1 MSRCKVCDAKMTEQ
15 ELCYK
20 FVNPI
25 TDKWEYSDLCFA
37 CSAPYEE
44 YTEFIPQLE
53 DEDEDQNI

>member
-1 MSRCKVCDAKMTEQ
+1 MTEQ

-53 DEDEDQNI
+53 NEDEDQNI